1 MNRRLRCVL
10 LLLIVVFFN
19 QCQQSPSN
27 SVREQQISFIK
38 EGNLSILHSEGQAIA
53 AFSIEIA
60 TSPYERQTGLMYRSQ
75 LAKDAGMLF
84 VFEESELRNF
94 YMKNTLIPLDLIF
107 IDPDFKIV
115 HIHHNATP
123 NNIISIA
130 SQLPAQYVLEIN
142 GGLSNQLGIKRE
154 CTLHT
159 VKYEFRTSRKT

>member
-38 EGNLSILHSEGQAIA
+38 EGNLSILHSESQAIA
-53 AFSIEIA
+53 TFSIEIA

-123 NNIISIA
+123 NNISSIV

-142 GGLSNQLGIKRE
+142 GGLSNQLGIQKGMYI
-154 CTLHT
+154 TYS
-159 VKYEFRTSRKT
+159 KI